1 MTTEQLSLPEQAD
14 LATHESQIE
23 RGLQTFYEVGAALL
37 AIRDQ
42 RLYRAAHATFEAY
55 CRERWGMVASRAR
68 QLIQAAQVVASIESV
83 TNVTPTNEAQARPLA
98 AVAPED
104 RAEVWRE
111 AVETAPNGKVTA
123 AHVQRVVDQR
133 TPEPPLPFEPEPIDD
148 EDTNDP
154 AEAFAALGYNA
165 DAPDDEADEPLS
177 AYESA
182 VQAAT
187 SPINPAFSL
196 NHWSAR
202 ASAIGAKLLGYGPDW
217 ALHEPSGTVSRYNN
231 GDEEMLTR
239 RIVALE
245 RAAGIEPATP
255 PIAPRVAR
263 APTVEPTPEPFE
275 AVFVE
280 LSDED
285 GVTVS
290 VRANGL
296 ERHESEAI
304 AQIAEALRLL
314 GLGQAHAIDTA
325 LLDEL
330 AERCG
335 GLIGGF
341 ITQILDESEVG
352 V

>member
-1 MTTEQLSLPEQAD
+1 MTTEPLSLPEQAD
-14 LATHESQIE
+14 LATHEATIE
-23 RGLQTFYEVGAALL
+23 RGLTTFYEVGAALL
-37 AIRDQ
+37 AVRDR
-42 RLYRAAHATFEAY
+42 RLYRATHGTFEAY
-55 CRERWGMVASRAR
+55 CRERWGMSKPQATR
-68 QLIQAAQVVASIESV
+68 LIQAAEVVSDLV
-83 TNVTPTNEAQARPLA
+83 PMGTVPTNERQARPLA

-111 AVETAPNGKVTA
+111 AVETAPNGRVTA

-133 TPEPPLPFEPEPIDD
+133 NEPPLPFEPD
-148 EDTNDP
+148 DP
-154 AEAFAALGYNA
+154 ADASDDGDPADAFATIGYNA
-165 DAPDDEADEPLS
+165 DAPDDESDEPLS
-177 AYESA
+177 DYESS

-187 SPINPAFSL
+187 SLINPAFSL
-196 NHWSAR
+196 SHWSAR
-202 ASAIGAKLLGYGPDW
+202 ASAIGARLLGYGPDW
-217 ALHEPSGTVSRYNN
+217 ELREASGTVSRYNN

-239 RIVALE
+239 RITILE

-255 PIAPRVAR
+255 PIAPRVAKAAAV
-263 APTVEPTPEPFE
+263 APEPEPFE
-275 AVFVE
+275 PVYIE

-285 GVTVS
+285 GTTVS

-314 GLGQAHAIDTA
+314 ALGQAHAIDTA

-335 GLIGGF
+335 GLVGG
-341 ITQILDESEVG
+341 IIAQILDESEVG

>member
-1 MTTEQLSLPEQAD
+1 VTTEQLSLSLAEQAD
-14 LATHESQIE
+14 LTTHESQIE

-55 CRERWGMVASRAR
+55 CRERWGMTRMRAS
-68 QLIQAAQVVASIESV
+68 QLIQAAEIMGDVNNCLQA
-83 TNVTPTNEAQARPLA
+83 PANEAQARPLA

-133 TPEPPLPFEPEPIDD
+133 SEPPLPFEPEPIDD

-177 AYESA
+177 AYEAS

-196 NHWSAR
+196 SHWSAR
-202 ASAIGAKLLGYGPDW
+202 ASAIGARLLGYGPDW

-231 GDEEMLTR
+231 GDEEMLTG

-245 RAAGIEPATP
+245 RAAGIEPVTP

-263 APTVEPTPEPFE
+263 AAAIEPTPEPFE
-275 AVFVE
+275 PVFVE

-285 GVTVS
+285 GTTVS

-314 GLGQAHAIDTA
+314 ALGQAHAIDTP

-330 AERCG
+330 AERCEG
-335 GLIGGF
+335 IVSSVLA
-341 ITQILDESEVG
+341 QILSEVE
-352 V
+352 VPA